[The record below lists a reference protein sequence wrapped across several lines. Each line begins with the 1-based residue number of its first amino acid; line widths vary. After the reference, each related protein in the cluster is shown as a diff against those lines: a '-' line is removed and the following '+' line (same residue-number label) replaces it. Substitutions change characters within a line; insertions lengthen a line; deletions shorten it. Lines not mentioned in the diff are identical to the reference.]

1 MPITS
6 EKTSINDFLS
16 VSMGSKEASMA
27 IAQNQAELSR
37 FKKIMDE
44 QGFEQ
49 SKNIADL
56 FKLQKTYF
64 VLDEDMDKDIYDF
77 VVQYPTGQVE
87 IFDKKLMRSETF
99 FPDYNKE
106 MVLLVI
112 KEDLNKLQAKGF
124 DLLSCTGPAYQS

>member
-1 MPITS
+1 MSITS
-6 EKTSINDFLS
+6 EKTSISDFLS
-16 VSMGSKEASMA
+16 VAMGSKEVSLA
-27 IAQNQAELSR
+27 IAKNEAELSQ
-37 FKKIMDE
+37 FKEIMGR

-49 SKNIADL
+49 SKNVADL

-64 VLDEDMDKDIYDF
+64 VLGEDMDKDIYDF

-99 FPDYNKE
+99 LPDYNKE
-106 MVLLVI
+106 IVLLVV